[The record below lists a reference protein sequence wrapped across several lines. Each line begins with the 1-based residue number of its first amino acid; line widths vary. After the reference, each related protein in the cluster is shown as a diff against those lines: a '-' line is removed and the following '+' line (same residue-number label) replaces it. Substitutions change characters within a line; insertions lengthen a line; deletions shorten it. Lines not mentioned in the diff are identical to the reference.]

1 MELPPG
7 YRGYGAKGNII
18 ENPKSAVRQ
27 AEVDKI
33 TQDLQAAKKDRY
45 EIQNALMSFDL
56 QPHYKAKNQRLGDDR

>member
-1 MELPPG
+1 MEIPPG

-18 ENPKSAVRQ
+18 ENPKSAIRQ

-33 TQDLQAAKKDRY
+33 TEEMKAKGKDRY
-45 EIQNALMSFDL
+45 EIQDALMNFEL